1 MSHVIS
7 LNMYIYSFVKQVA
20 SKIEELVEEYEK
32 MKDAYNEVCNMFS
45 ESPKEEPAVF
55 FGYFRSFISS
65 WKVRVCRYCD

>member
-45 ESPKEEPAVF
+45 ESPKEEPGVF

-65 WKVRVCRYCD
+65 WKVRMCRYCD